1 MQMKYK
7 GYIVRIESL
16 DEILTGIVYFEGD
29 KKTKICGSDKSEFQR
44 CFHHAVNSY
53 LNNNKKKR
61 RDQHDGSRNN

>member
-7 GYIVRIESL
+7 GYTVRIEYL
-16 DEILTGIVYFEGD
+16 DEILTGIVYFEND

-61 RDQHDGSRNN
+61 RNQYDG